1 MADNKSILHDLFKDM
16 GQAMI
21 DGQRIAQEAE
31 QEFLEQARKNK
42 AAEKSL
48 PKLAKG
54 TSQTR

>member
-1 MADNKSILHDLFKDM
+1 MADSKSILHDLFRDM

-42 AAEKSL
+42 VVEKSSAK
-48 PKLAKG
+48 PSKG
-54 TSQTR
+54 TTQPR